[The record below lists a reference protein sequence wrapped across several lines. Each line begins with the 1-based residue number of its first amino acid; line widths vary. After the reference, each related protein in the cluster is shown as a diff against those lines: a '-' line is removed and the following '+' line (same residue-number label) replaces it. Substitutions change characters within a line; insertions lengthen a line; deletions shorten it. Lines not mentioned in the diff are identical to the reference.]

1 MSYTSYRTCYY
12 YYQVTCQ
19 QCELFWIALLLCND
33 IQMLIIKMQNS
44 VRILKDIS
52 MEIFHSVCSLSDTPG
67 SVGD

>member
-1 MSYTSYRTCYY
+1 MSYTSSTWCYY
-12 YYQVTCQ
+12 YYQVICQ
-19 QCELFWIALLLCND
+19 QCEYFWIALLLCND
-33 IQMLIIKMQNS
+33 IQMLIKMQNS